1 MKTININVTGETIIK
16 NSRFITI
23 LYKVNE
29 VNEVEKL
36 ISLVKSQYKNAN
48 HYCYAYIIDNVK
60 KFSDDGEPSGT
71 AGNPILQVLEKNDLN
86 YILAVVVRYFGGIKL
101 GAGGLVRAYTKC
113 VTNILN
119 DCSFLWLDK
128 GYFLIIEFGYDYLKY
143 VDFILKNINVKRK
156 SFNEMIRYEID
167 VDEDLYNVIKRD
179 KNINIVLKEE
189 KLIEKMDRN

>member
-119 DCSFLWLDK
+119 ECSFLWLDK

-189 KLIEKMDRN
+189 KLIEKMDIN